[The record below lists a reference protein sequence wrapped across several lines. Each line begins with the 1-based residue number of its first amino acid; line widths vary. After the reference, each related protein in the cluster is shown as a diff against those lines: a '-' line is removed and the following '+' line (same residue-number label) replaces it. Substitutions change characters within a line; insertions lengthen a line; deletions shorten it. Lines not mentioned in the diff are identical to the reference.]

1 MGGTKKL
8 MGGDAK
14 LSGGGHYW
22 GGNCQNFR
30 WWGDPTQSPPP
41 SLGETLLFERSTL
54 CFSSYKN
61 HKLKVEL

>member
-22 GGNCQNFR
+22 GGNCQNFC
-30 WWGDPTQSPPP
+30 WWGDPTQSPPLTRGNP
-41 SLGETLLFERSTL
+41 AF
-54 CFSSYKN
+54 
-61 HKLKVEL
+61 